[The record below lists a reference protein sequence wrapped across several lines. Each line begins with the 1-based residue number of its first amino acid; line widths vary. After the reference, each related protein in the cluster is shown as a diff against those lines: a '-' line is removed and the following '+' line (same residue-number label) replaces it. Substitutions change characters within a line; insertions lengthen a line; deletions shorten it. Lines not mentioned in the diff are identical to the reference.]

1 MSLKIAN
8 FWCLHCVKYVGKA
21 SESKNFTQYF
31 FNVQKKLWCGSI
43 ERRKKIVNWLACYIE
58 CCDCFQLTSI
68 AIPILRDFKHKFF
81 FVDRSD
87 NSFCS
92 SESFLFSFFF
102 IVVDCLLSCWTAH
115 ILIHFS
121 TSFFCLLKLL
131 LFLAFFACNDLL
143 LFFFLVSSTTF
154 THFYCRFISSALFLC
169 VSFAR
174 SFNDIFFT
182 SFRFFFFF
190 LMPFYSRSSFFS
202 SNVYV
207 ETFFPL
213 FFLIVTLRRAFN
225 EWMWTQRTF
234 FSVTSFLPTNRHYLC
249 VEFWFQPSKKNTIHS

>member
-1 MSLKIAN
+1 MCNEFKN
-8 FWCLHCVKYVGKA
+8 
-21 SESKNFTQYF
+21 SKFLVSALREICRQSFREQKFHSIFF

-87 NSFCS
+87 NSLCS

-121 TSFFCLLKLL
+121 TSFFSLLKLL

-143 LFFFLVSSTTF
+143 LFFFGIIDHIHTF
-154 THFYCRFISSALFLC
+154 LLPLYQLC
-169 VSFAR
+169 
-174 SFNDIFFT
+174 
-182 SFRFFFFF
+182 
-190 LMPFYSRSSFFS
+190 SFF
-202 SNVYV
+202 VCK
-207 ETFFPL
+207 
-213 FFLIVTLRRAFN
+213 LRK
-225 EWMWTQRTF
+225 
-234 FSVTSFLPTNRHYLC
+234 V
-249 VEFWFQPSKKNTIHS
+249 V